1 MRFANPDA
9 LWALLALPV
18 LALLVAWGIRRRRA
32 MLGRF
37 ASLPLALAYLAPR
50 FSPSRLRGKGALLVA
65 AAACLAFAAARPQW
79 GFEDRKMLSR
89 GIDMIVAVDTS
100 LSMLAQDYKPDRL
113 ARAKELLQDIIWS
126 AKGDRLGVIAFAGDA
141 YVMCPLTLD
150 YSMASSVLKSLSV
163 NTVPVRGTNVAGA
176 LNQALNAFATG
187 SGGERV
193 LVLLTD
199 GEDHGGAA
207 IDAAERAAKEKVKVY
222 TIGIGTSNGMPIP
235 LPDGSYKQDREGKIV
250 STKLDFSTLTKIS
263 QLTGGKAVRAQA
275 GGSADLQP
283 VLADIEK
290 MQKVN
295 QQDTTYRVWTE
306 RFQWFLGPAIILLVL
321 EALVTDA
328 SRRRRIWKGRLA

>member
-1 MRFANPDA
+1 MRFANTEA
-9 LWALLALPV
+9 LWALLALPL
-18 LALLVAWGIRRRRA
+18 LALLVAWGIRGRRT

-37 ASLPLALAYLAPR
+37 ASLPLALGYLAPR
-50 FSPSRLRGKGALLVA
+50 FSPARLRAKGLLLVA
-65 AAACLAFAAARPQW
+65 AAASLAFAAARPQW
-79 GFEDRKMLSR
+79 GFEDRKILSR
-89 GIDMIVAVDTS
+89 GIDMVVAVDTS
-100 LSMLAQDYKPDRL
+100 LSMLAQDYKPDRI

-163 NTVPVRGTNVAGA
+163 STVPVRGTNVAA
-176 LNQALNAFATG
+176 AINQALSAFSTG
-187 SGGERV
+187 AGGERI

-207 IDAAERAAKEKVKVY
+207 TQAAERAAKEKVKIY

-263 QLTGGKAVRAQA
+263 QMTGARR
-275 GGSADLQP
+275 SAP
-283 VLADIEK
+283 
-290 MQKVN
+290 
-295 QQDTTYRVWTE
+295 R
-306 RFQWFLGPAIILLVL
+306 PAAPPTSSQSLR
-321 EALVTDA
+321 T
-328 SRRRRIWKGRLA
+328 SRRCRK